1 MCLQAI
7 GHRDGYETV
16 FVKDQFC
23 LYSASLLMPDKFDY
37 IDGSVGVGL
46 LQQFAGTVVTVVG
59 GPLLILSRG
68 ADTRSGLTS

>member
-1 MCLQAI
+1 MQAI

-23 LYSASLLMPDKFDY
+23 LYSASLLMTDKFDY
-37 IDGSVGVGL
+37 IDGFVWCRSVAAI
-46 LQQFAGTVVTVVG
+46 AGTVVTVVG